1 MKKLILK
8 WLGLQTVVTDIKT
21 LEDST
26 YKVVE
31 ELVNDEFHN
40 QKWDFIS
47 DTRDELEAEI
57 DIPRQVED
65 AIADSDEIKS
75 LQESLAEIDKHL
87 TDLVNGYQLEVQL
100 IKKEANNG

>member
-8 WLGLQTVVTDIKT
+8 WLGLHTVVSDIKH

-47 DTRDELEAEI
+47 ETRDELEAEI
-57 DIPRQVED
+57 DIERQVED
-65 AIADSDEIKS
+65 AIADSTEIS
-75 LQESLAEIDKHL
+75 SMNDKVQALEDKL
-87 TDLVNGYQLEVQL
+87 TELVAGYKLEVQL
-100 IKKEANNG
+100 IKEDF

>member
-21 LEDST
+21 LEDNT

-57 DIPRQVED
+57 DIERQVED
-65 AIADSDEIKS
+65 AIADSTEIS
-75 LQESLAEIDKHL
+75 SMNDKVQALEDKL
-87 TDLVNGYQLEVQL
+87 TELVAGYKLEVQL
-100 IKKEANNG
+100 IKEDF

>member
-40 QKWDFIS
+40 QKRDFIS

-57 DIPRQVED
+57 DIERQVED
-65 AIADSDEIKS
+65 AIADSTEIS
-75 LQESLAEIDKHL
+75 SMNDKVQALEDKL
-87 TDLVNGYQLEVQL
+87 TELVAGYKLEVQL
-100 IKKEANNG
+100 IKEDF

>member
-57 DIPRQVED
+57 DIERQVED
-65 AIADSDEIKS
+65 AIADSTEIS
-75 LQESLAEIDKHL
+75 SMNDKVQALEDKL
-87 TDLVNGYQLEVQL
+87 TELVAGYKLEVQL
-100 IKKEANNG
+100 IKEDF

>member
-8 WLGLQTVVTDIKT
+8 WLGLQTVVSDIKH

-31 ELVNDEFHN
+31 ELVNDEFQN

-57 DIPRQVED
+57 DIERQVED
-65 AIADSDEIKS
+65 AIADSTEIS
-75 LQESLAEIDKHL
+75 SMNDKVQALEDKL
-87 TDLVNGYQLEVQL
+87 TELVAGYKLEVQL
-100 IKKEANNG
+100 IKEDF